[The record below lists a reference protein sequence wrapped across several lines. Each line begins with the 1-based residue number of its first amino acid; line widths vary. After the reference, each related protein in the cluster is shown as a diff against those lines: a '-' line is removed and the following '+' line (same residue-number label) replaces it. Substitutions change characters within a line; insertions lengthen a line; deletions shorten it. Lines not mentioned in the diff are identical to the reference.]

1 MKALILTMCCVPIA
15 AHYNL
20 PELGAVLIL
29 SGVLFIKQV
38 RNYGKICK
46 KM

>member
-20 PELGAVLIL
+20 PELGAVLIM
-29 SGVLFIKQV
+29 SGVFFV
-38 RNYGKICK
+38 RVVTKKIN
-46 KM
+46 

>member
-20 PELGAVLIL
+20 PELGAILIM
-29 SGVLFIKQV
+29 SGVFFVQV
-38 RNYGKICK
+38 VTKKTKKI
-46 KM
+46 